1 LGVSLFFSCGKPN
14 AANVELRKE
23 NQKLNDKIDV
33 MSRQHAADVA
43 TLRGYESNRPTLH
56 TLSQERLDQLY
67 TAHGLWF
74 GRATGGDDSD
84 SSKPGDDGLKIAVT
98 AVDEQGDVIKSA
110 GSFKVEAFDLADPQN
125 PLIGTWIFTAEQT
138 RSMFYSHLSLYTF
151 ILRCPWQ
158 TVPRHSDLT
167 VKVTFDDLLTGREL
181 VAQRQV
187 TVNVPLSPTTAPTTT
202 SVTQP

>member
-1 LGVSLFFSCGKPN
+1 V
-14 AANVELRKE
+14 
-23 NQKLNDKIDV
+23 
-33 MSRQHAADVA
+33 
-43 TLRGYESNRPTLH
+43 PTLP
-56 TLSQERLDQLY
+56 QERLDQLY

-84 SSKPGDDGLKIAVT
+84 TSKPGDDGLKIAVT

-125 PLIGTWIFTAEQT
+125 PLIGTWNFSAEQT
-138 RSMFYSHLSLYTF
+138 RSMFYSHLTLYTF

-167 VKVTFDDLLTGREL
+167 VKVTFDDLLTGREFM
-181 VAQRQV
+181 AQRQV
-187 TVNVPLSPTTAPTTT
+187 TVNVPPPSPTTAPTPT
-202 SVTQP
+202 SATQP